1 MKTGIS
7 IFRKKNETTEKME
20 RVRRKGK
27 ILSQLRT
34 YQGDDDG
41 TRHESRTIKPNKIS
55 KQGLLLS
62 HLDLKVRAY
71 CLLL

>member
-1 MKTGIS
+1 MMKTGIS

-41 TRHESRTIKPNKIS
+41 TRHESRTIKPNQIRK
-55 KQGLLLS
+55 
-62 HLDLKVRAY
+62 
-71 CLLL
+71 